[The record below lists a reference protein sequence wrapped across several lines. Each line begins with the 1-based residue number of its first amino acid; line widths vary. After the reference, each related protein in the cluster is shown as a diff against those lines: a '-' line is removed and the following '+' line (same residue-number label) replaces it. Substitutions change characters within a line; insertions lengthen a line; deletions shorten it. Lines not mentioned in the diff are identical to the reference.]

1 MVLPSKAVSLAL
13 PRLESQDRDKHSS
26 LLNLFVGEE
35 DKHFYNVDTCGQC
48 YKNFTAVILRLFK
61 IS

>member
-13 PRLESQDRDKHSS
+13 PRLERHDRYKHSS
-26 LLNLFVGEE
+26 LLNLFVGED
-35 DKHFYNVDTCGQC
+35 DKDFYNVDIIKRH
-48 YKNFTAVILRLFK
+48 KNIYGRNVRLFK